1 MNLCLQLND
10 QDLRASRVS
19 SLANLIEISTIVA
32 CDRFLFS
39 FKIEAHLIV
48 VLPKRGYFFLHRLTS
63 QRYKFQFPHYLPTEK
78 KKTKQN
84 KTKKTCDSGTVKK
97 LLWCLDT
104 FRMFMV

>member
-48 VLPKRGYFFLHRLTS
+48 VLPKRGYFFLHRLSS

-78 KKTKQN
+78 NKKTKQN
-84 KTKKTCDSGTVKK
+84 KEDMRLRHC
-97 LLWCLDT
+97 
-104 FRMFMV
+104 